1 MADVKN
7 PTCADCGH
15 AADVHDDLRHATLI
29 AFAGERPIYCDC
41 PWFVI
46 RVAIYPEHEEVA

>member
-15 AADVHDDLRHATLI
+15 AADVHDDLRHATPI
-29 AFAGERPIYCDC
+29 AFAAGPGD
-41 PWFVI
+41 
-46 RVAIYPEHEEVA
+46 